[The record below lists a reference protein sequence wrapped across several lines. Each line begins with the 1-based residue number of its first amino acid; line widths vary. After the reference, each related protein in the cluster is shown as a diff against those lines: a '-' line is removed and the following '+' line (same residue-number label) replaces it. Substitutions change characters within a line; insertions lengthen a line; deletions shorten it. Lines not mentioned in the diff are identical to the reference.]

1 MNRIPDS
8 ELDIIREL
16 NADAAECERAWGREE
31 MTEDELEEICE
42 SYDCL
47 EDVVD
52 AVFGSDDYLPDDT
65 QPF

>member
-1 MNRIPDS
+1 MNRIPDG
-8 ELDIIREL
+8 ERDILREL
-16 NADAAECERAWGREE
+16 NNDARECERAWGRE
-31 MTEDELEEICE
+31 MTEEEIDEMCE

-52 AVFGSDDYLPDDT
+52 AVFGSDDFLPDDT